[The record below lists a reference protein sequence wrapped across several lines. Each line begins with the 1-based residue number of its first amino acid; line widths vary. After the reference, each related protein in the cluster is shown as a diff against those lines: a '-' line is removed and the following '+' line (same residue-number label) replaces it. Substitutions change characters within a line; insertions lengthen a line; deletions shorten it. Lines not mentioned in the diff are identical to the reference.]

1 MAEMTLPEI
10 LQLSV
15 NERLRIATAIWDSI
29 AAEPAA
35 LPLTE
40 EQHQEILRRSEAHRK
55 NPQEAIPLEEAVER
69 IRRSL

>member
-1 MAEMTLPEI
+1 MAAMTLPEI

-15 NERLRIATAIWDSI
+15 AERLRIATAIWDSI
-29 AAEPAA
+29 AAEPTA

-40 EQHQEILRRSEAHRK
+40 EQRQEILRRSEAHRN

>member
-1 MAEMTLPEI
+1 MAEITLPEI

-15 NERLRIATAIWDSI
+15 TERLRIATTIWDSI

-40 EQHQEILRRSEAHRK
+40 EQRKEILRRSEAHRN
-55 NPQEAIPLEEAVER
+55 NPEEAIPLEDAVER

>member
-1 MAEMTLPEI
+1 MATVSFPEI

-15 NERLRIATAIWDSI
+15 TERLRLATAIWESI
-29 AAEPAA
+29 AAEPQT

-40 EQHQEILRRSEAHRK
+40 EQRREISRRSDAHKR
-55 NPQEAIPLEEAVER
+55 NPQEAIPLEKSLER

>member
-1 MAEMTLPEI
+1 MVSLTEI

-29 AAEPAA
+29 AAEPEA
-35 LPLTE
+35 LSLTE
-40 EQHQEILRRSEAHRK
+40 EQRREILRRSEAHKR
-55 NPQEAIPLEEAVER
+55 NPQEAIPIEESIER

>member
-1 MAEMTLPEI
+1 MANVSLPDI

-15 NERLRIATAIWDSI
+15 PDRLRIATAIWDSI
-29 AAEPAA
+29 ASEQDK

-40 EQHQEILRRSEAHRK
+40 EQQQEILRRSAAHK
-55 NPQEAIPLEEAVER
+55 SHPEEAIPLEESLAR

>member
-1 MAEMTLPEI
+1 MANVSLPEI

-15 NERLRIATAIWDSI
+15 TERLQIATAIWESI
-29 AAEPAA
+29 ASEPDN

-40 EQHQEILRRSEAHRK
+40 EQREEVLRRSEAHRN
-55 NPQEAIPLEEAVER
+55 NPEEAIPLEESLER